1 MKRFCFYIAFL
12 AAGLILGTQQIFA
25 DNNSWKSFSFGNKL
39 AEISVDIDSE
49 QGYFVLKNF
58 RQAAKKLTVVQSYI
72 LAGEKAYYF
81 KDGIWNC
88 LDPSDSSLI
97 PLGSPG
103 SFEKI
108 EKDCGLFS
116 EAARGD
122 LSRLKTYPFVNEEKV
137 FVPLSC
143 DLGFCVKGA
152 RLVAICSPSA
162 GTYFSVVFKMDGKI
176 LDAENGLFS
185 LYNDQNERHKKIFDK
200 TITDWGKE
208 AKENA
213 EDELSF
219 GAEEQTSGEEK
230 ASSKENTKEQIEFID
245 ILKVLVY
252 RSVMHSS
259 VSSDGIYILSSYSE
273 ESAGGY
279 LRAYLSYLLE
289 NNYPVFSGL
298 ISLYD
303 ENTFSAQ
310 EYICLS
316 ETESNS
322 FAEAALRYL
331 DWCVEYT
338 NPRDRTDV
346 YDKPLFDKV
355 DKSWSNY
362 SGSAKNNFWTD
373 GEFPGGGNPMPYAA
387 LGIDTPRTFWC
398 KMRRNKELSSSVKT
412 NKKFYYGKT
421 SYLPM
426 DLSKTM
432 RGAGT
437 DSAGLVSGALSM
449 SGAAEKIYGFERKR
463 PAKWMMEYSRD
474 LFSLSQEDINT
485 PIGSS
490 REKNIF
496 TAKDLERATCVVPSC
511 NELRK
516 GDILVLYRAET
527 HPLYA
532 IVVDVNGKTRSG
544 VTVVYMSETRN
555 GTARKSLWSE
565 LPDSGSYIARR
576 FIRKRNNS
584 EQNPEYTPLDF
595 IDSFPVK
602 AEVSIKK
609 LKEQSQSSDA
619 RWKWIPNT
627 GEYLFA
633 DGISFELRNR
643 AGAKIIYSD
652 YEYEVSLSAK
662 DRNFFFQSNYD
673 RGYNVENNSTGSSF
687 LLALLAGREIIEY
700 GNLVADGKGAYVF
713 QKTYSGHE
721 RLFLSSAG
729 TLLLKKQDGSS
740 LSVTGLGIRP
750 LSSKSAAP
758 GDDIYLSF
766 KFVHKSDNFSDK
778 EIVVEAQC
786 SEADYLCAYDKKML
800 WRANLYLNQKYDNN
814 EDWNAEHPWDA
825 PLGNS
830 FIKESE
836 KSWWNKEWGFNEW
849 NREYGSCDK
858 YDIAVSKGNRGNG
871 GQVVYFDEFTSERDD
886 KKTSKKLNTVSY
898 DYPINR
904 DETGIKKN
912 TDQKN
917 IPINAWDSPFD
928 FAYKIKAQRIAMR
941 THFSQIIVSKE
952 DALDQVKNPG
962 KGKDV
967 YNTSICNLPESP
979 AVFPISEGNNYSVNT
994 PTNKALSVY
1003 ESTTAPLDKWKLYW
1017 RDNKETVNGKSI
1029 EPFIPGLGFWE
1040 HENFIRIPTPENP
1053 EPENSLDKEVRYY
1066 SDNLKN
1072 SYIKAYKFPAYKS
1085 AGTDC
1090 LGFAVR
1096 AAAYN
1101 GSRYSFLAN
1110 QNIIT
1115 DRSENS
1121 SVDPDSVER
1130 KLSFPVFIFEPDKN
1144 VKPNSCEIVNWMDLF
1159 LPGDFKDSSYFTALP
1174 KAGPLVTDDAGK
1186 YCSPEKLEAFRK
1198 KMMLVIP
1205 GDVITYG
1212 ENLSR
1217 KKTKAEKENDTNP
1230 VKSDI
1235 LFFSNAK
1242 DTKRTGNHIGIIN
1255 SVDTERMRSAK
1266 TLEEILSC
1274 VRVIESTYNGKI
1286 CEVLVQNMKQWYARG
1301 SCTYRSFSIQRLGV
1315 SE

>member
-1 MKRFCFYIAFL
+1 
-12 AAGLILGTQQIFA
+12 
-25 DNNSWKSFSFGNKL
+25 
-39 AEISVDIDSE
+39 
-49 QGYFVLKNF
+49 
-58 RQAAKKLTVVQSYI
+58 VQSYV
-72 LAGEKAYYF
+72 LAGEKAYRF

-122 LSRLKTYPFVNEEKV
+122 LSRLKTYPFENEEKV

-185 LYNDQNERHKKIFDK
+185 LYKEQDERHKKIVDK
-200 TITDWGKE
+200 TITDWEKE
-208 AKENA
+208 VKENA
-213 EDELSF
+213 EDELSS
-219 GAEEQTSGEEK
+219 GGKEQT
-230 ASSKENTKEQIEFID
+230 SSKENTQEQIEFID

-259 VSSDGIYILSSYSE
+259 VSSGGIYILSSYSE

-298 ISLYD
+298 ISLCD
-303 ENTFSAQ
+303 ENTFSAP
-310 EYICLS
+310 EYVCLS

-322 FAEAALRYL
+322 FAEGALRYL

-362 SGSAKNNFWTD
+362 SGSAENNFWSD
-373 GEFPGGGNPMPYAA
+373 GEFPGGGNPMPYTP

-398 KMRRNKELSSSVKT
+398 KMRRNKEIQSSVKT
-412 NKKFYYGKT
+412 KKKFYYGKT

-463 PAKWMMEYSRD
+463 PAKWMMEYSWD

-490 REKNIF
+490 REKNTF

-516 GDILVLYRAET
+516 GDILVLYRTET

-576 FIRKRNNS
+576 FIRKRNIS
-584 EQNPEYTPLDF
+584 EQNSDYKPLDF

-602 AEVSIKK
+602 AEVFIKK
-609 LKEQSQSSDA
+609 IKEQTQSSDT

-643 AGAKIIYSD
+643 AGAKIICFDS
-652 YEYEVSLSAK
+652 EYDVFLSAK

-713 QKTYSGHE
+713 QKTYSGRE

-729 TLLLKKQDGSS
+729 TLFLKKQDGSS

-750 LSSKSAAP
+750 LSAKSAAP

-766 KFVHKSDNFSDK
+766 KFVRKSSNFSDK

-786 SEADYLCAYDKKML
+786 SEADYLCVYDKKML

-814 EDWNAEHPWDA
+814 EDWNAEHPWNA
-825 PLGNS
+825 PLGNNY
-830 FIKESE
+830 IKDSE
-836 KSWWNKEWGFNEW
+836 KSWWNKEWGYNEW
-849 NREYGSCDK
+849 NREYGLCGI
-858 YDIAVSKGNRGNG
+858 YDIDVSKGTRGSG
-871 GQVVYFDEFTSERDD
+871 GQVVYFDEFTSERDKD
-886 KKTSKKLNTVSY
+886 KTSKKNTVSY
-898 DYPINR
+898 DYPIDR
-904 DETGIKKN
+904 GETQCKAEGVKEKEKEYN
-912 TDQKN
+912 N

-928 FAYKIKAQRIAMR
+928 FVYKIKAQRVAVR
-941 THFSQIIVSKE
+941 THFSQITISKDSVIGVVNPESE
-952 DALDQVKNPG
+952 D
-962 KGKDV
+962 
-967 YNTSICNLPESP
+967 SFCNSCFPESP
-979 AVFPISEGNNYSVNT
+979 AVFPMDESANCAFVMY
-994 PTNKALSVY
+994 TNKYFFDYLF
-1003 ESTTAPLDKWKLYW
+1003 TTAPLDKWKLYW
-1017 RDNKETVNGKSI
+1017 RDNKETINGKSI

-1040 HENFIRIPTPENP
+1040 HENFIRLSTNEKRINYEDNEKREYSEEN
-1053 EPENSLDKEVRYY
+1053 NG
-1066 SDNLKN
+1066 
-1072 SYIKAYKFPAYKS
+1072 YIKAYKFPAYKS

-1101 GSRYSFLAN
+1101 GSRYSFLSN

-1130 KLSFPVFIFEPDKN
+1130 KLSYPVFLCEQSK
-1144 VKPNSCEIVNWMDLF
+1144 KLELTPNSCEIVNWMDLF
-1159 LPGDFKDSSYFTALP
+1159 LPGDFKKSTYFTALP
-1174 KAGPLVTDDAGK
+1174 KAGPSVTDDAGK

-1212 ENLSR
+1212 DNLSR
-1217 KKTKAEKENDTNP
+1217 EKTKDEKDNDTNP

-1235 LFFSNAK
+1235 LFFSNAE

-1255 SVDTERMRSAK
+1255 SVDTARMRSAK

-1274 VRVIESTYNGKI
+1274 VRVIESTYNGYI